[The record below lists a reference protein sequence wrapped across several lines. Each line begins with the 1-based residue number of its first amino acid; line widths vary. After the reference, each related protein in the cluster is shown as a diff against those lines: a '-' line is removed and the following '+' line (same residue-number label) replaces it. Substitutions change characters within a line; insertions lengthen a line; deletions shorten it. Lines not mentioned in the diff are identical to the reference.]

1 MMPHT
6 EFMEKVHKDRK
17 LTKASNLH
25 LSNKSKRI
33 NLKLD
38 LSQLFGM
45 SLDDKAKL
53 HIGCN
58 PCMERKIKSRA
69 LST

>member
-45 SLDDKAKL
+45 SLRDNLVK
-53 HIGCN
+53 
-58 PCMERKIKSRA
+58 
-69 LST
+69 